1 MSDRVARYTAL
12 VSVSLLL
19 SFSIVASAQDTSL
32 IAGQNI
38 NMVSGTEWPD
48 GDPFLQRQNEP
59 SIGVSTRN
67 ELHLMGGSNDY
78 RTVDLPGLP
87 EGKTTGDSWLSTYFS
102 YDGGGRWTSTLLP
115 GYPQDTSTEGMNS
128 PLKTAIMDGYEA
140 SADPVI
146 RPGTHGLFYYSG
158 IAFTRGD
165 SPPSAGFVATYIDLN
180 NDERGDTVK
189 YVRTVLFDQND
200 DGSSFIDK
208 PWIAVD
214 KPRGAATRIIAV
226 PTDSG
231 SINQEVQCGN
241 LYVGYARIQ
250 GEGNEALSSQIMFS
264 RSEDC
269 GESFSTPIEL
279 SSPGTINQG
288 AYVAVD
294 PGSGRVQVAWRQFE
308 NAALLSCTNPARYWR
323 ENLEAWPVDEIE
335 LAGITIS
342 QVDGHIMIDPGDDAE
357 DYGDHYRW
365 GRLLPKRIFRQY
377 VAAWL
382 NVLAGAGSADI
393 DDTLAK
399 AEAFLLEYPLGSRV
413 RWYDRWKGHKIL
425 RKLRRFNRG
434 HIGPG
439 ACDDLIVSDP
449 ATTNPNAIMISY
461 SDDFGDTFSEPL
473 AISGPNYFPFE
484 QGTTEYSFRS
494 TGYPTMT
501 FDASGRSYVAWTTRG
516 LANPDFDPVGGDGRI
531 VVTTSIDGDT
541 WTEPVPIDEPNVRGH
556 QLMPAFEYSREQ
568 IFLLYY
574 DFRADVSGVFDRF
587 ITDLPVDVTTPR
599 HSVDVRA
606 AVADVGDWPQFTDY
620 TVLDESTQTSKYP
633 FLVLTDEATMQPF
646 SQQTEYNPP
655 NLPMFK
661 GGLVPFFGDFIDL
674 AALHFV
680 TDEFGEWQFD
690 TDPAKGP
697 PVLHA
702 VWTDNRDVVAPLDG
716 DWTSY
721 VPPGSDGST
730 SIFDSSQ
737 STPVCTP
744 GTADI
749 DRTKMRNQNIYTSRL
764 TQGIALAVPGNNRP
778 LGTIQRAFV
787 AFVQNLT
794 DTDKQFRLEILNQP
808 VGGSASFDQFAAQTQ
823 TDEVVERNSSIA
835 KTIYVSSSDTF
846 ASVDVRA
853 FEVDAGGMPVSDGLT
868 ATTRI
873 NTDPSAP
880 TPEEGNILAE
890 EVYTPAIFN
899 PAIFNSNIFNTALL
913 GDPSD
918 PDKVGITNPAIF
930 NATFFAD
937 FAQEGFTEAALQQ
950 LALLNP
956 AIFNPAIFNLDVPN
970 PAIFNPAIF
979 NPAIFNPA
987 IFNPA
992 IFNPAIFNPAIFNPA
1007 IFNVGVANP
1016 AIFNPAIF
1024 NPAIFNSSLVETT
1037 VVVENTG
1044 NATAAYS
1051 LNLDIEDPPEG
1062 FLFQVMVYRTYTTP
1076 SVEGCDL
1083 TETVAQE
1090 QLVNELTPDVAGSLL
1105 NPEAPTFYIAPDDNV
1120 VVTVRVVPDPD
1131 AEDEFGNPIPPGD
1144 PETINALE
1152 ELNLS
1157 QSVAPQAVD
1166 TESVAEGETEPE
1178 PVVILAPVVPPL
1190 AIDPVS
1196 LGDGMVASSYAQ
1208 TLTTSGGN
1216 GTPVTWS
1223 VVPSTSL
1230 PPGLS
1235 LSSIGQISGTAT
1247 AEGVFNFDLRAQD
1260 DVQVTEASFSI
1271 TILPS
1276 GAGATFAEAVI
1287 SGDSDILNDGTFIAA
1302 SNFGSSPVAASV
1314 NFVPFGTSQA
1324 GFGGPWDPGVGD
1336 FSTDAFS
1343 TDLDALLSS
1352 LQFSDTL
1359 SPVTFS
1365 VAGLTVGQTY
1375 RLQLLFSNDLNL
1387 TGNNISVSIQGDTY
1401 VLNGWQDNAINL
1413 RAEFVA
1419 SSSSV
1424 VVTFQPGP
1432 TYVPGSDPADE
1443 PGRAVLNAYA
1453 LHEGPFVTG
1462 PVVDQ
1467 QQPIIDQ
1474 PAGGYGIFQV
1484 PLTNGAGQTLAQT
1497 VTAGITGSLDAVA
1510 LPVQCSSTAQ
1520 LVVQIQGVDGSGE
1533 PDGAVFASQVVS
1545 GMSFPQFGTSPPSFR
1560 QIAFSSPARFDSG
1573 DQFAIVIDSPD
1584 QNGCDMFKG
1593 PASNPY
1599 AGGQGFF
1606 DSRPPTNLRP
1616 TALDGG
1622 RDDLPFQTLVT
1633 PGAGPLV
1640 TGGSIGAPTFNRLSA
1655 EIGGMGISYSFDLIN
1670 TGATLSPFVVVQGWI
1685 DQPGV
1690 SRAAGGAQVSC
1701 GAGIGVLPPGTC
1713 AYSGSLASNN
1723 TAAAGYGTLTPG
1735 PATGRIE
1742 LKVDNV
1748 VIDTITVPI
1757 TLTAPPSTT
1766 WRADFNFASDARN
1779 LPPYT
1784 YECVRTVISFDPP
1797 GPAVSFSAEIFNA
1810 QGVSQG
1816 IRTSVGPTTSTTSS
1830 IGFETFASGANFDF
1844 PFGQGYGIVQFS
1856 QPLNNISVQYR
1867 GQTPCSG
1874 VGTTNQFVPGTLT
1887 PLP

>member
-1 MSDRVARYTAL
+1 MSDRFTRCAAY

-19 SFSIVASAQDTSL
+19 SISVGAFAQDASL
-32 IAGQNI
+32 IAGQNV

-59 SIGVSTRN
+59 TIGVSTRN

-87 EGKTTGDSWLSTYFS
+87 EGRTIGDSWLSTYFS

-115 GYPQDTSTEGMNS
+115 GYPQDTSSEGMAS
-128 PLKTAIMDGYEA
+128 PLKTAVPGGYEA

-165 SPPSAGFVATYIDLN
+165 NPPSTGFVATYIDLN
-180 NDERGDTVK
+180 NDERGDTTK
-189 YVRTVLFDQND
+189 YVRTTLFDQND

-214 KPRGAATRIIAV
+214 KPRDLATHIIDV

-231 SINQEVQCGN
+231 IVSQEVQCGN
-241 LYVGYARIQ
+241 LYVAYARIQ
-250 GEGNEALSSQIMFS
+250 GEGSAATSSQIMFTK
-264 RSEDC
+264 SEDC
-269 GESFSTPIEL
+269 GASFSDPIEL
-279 SSPGTINQG
+279 TLPDTINQG
-288 AYVAVD
+288 AAIAVSPID
-294 PGSGRVQVAWRQFE
+294 GDIQVAWRQFA
-308 NAALLSCTNPARYWR
+308 NATLNCTRDDDFWR
-323 ENLEAWPVDEIE
+323 NDADAWPVNDIEIG
-335 LAGITIS
+335 GITYES
-342 QVDGHIMIDPGDDAE
+342 SDTESLFPGDDNK
-357 DYGDHYRW
+357 GGTPWLVLRQ
-365 GRLLPKRIFRQY
+365 LLS
-377 VAAWL
+377 AWL
-382 NVLAGAGSADI
+382 NVLSGADRSEIVDVMNN
-393 DDTLAK
+393 
-399 AEAFLLEYPLGSRV
+399 AEAWLVQYPPGSKPKKKDKR
-413 RWYDRWKGHKIL
+413 KGNELRKIL
-425 RKLRRFNRG
+425 RDYNQGKN
-434 HIGPG
+434 GPG
-439 ACDDLIVSDP
+439 SCDDLLGDGSDGMLSGM
-449 ATTNPNAIMISY
+449 NPNAILVTTSK
-461 SDDFGDTFSEPL
+461 DFGETFSEPVV
-473 AISGPNYFPFE
+473 ISGPNYFPFE
-484 QGTTEYSFRS
+484 QGTTEFSFRS

-501 FDASGRSYVAWTTRG
+501 FDKSGRSYVAWTTRG
-516 LANPDFDPVGGDGRI
+516 LAVPDFDEVGGDGRI
-531 VVTTSIDGDT
+531 VLTTSNDGIN
-541 WTEPVPIDEPNVRGH
+541 WTFPLPIDEPEVPGH
-556 QLMPAFEYSREQ
+556 QLMPALEYSREQ
-568 IFLLYY
+568 VFLLYY
-574 DFRADVSGVFDRF
+574 DFRGDVSQVFDRF
-587 ITDLPVDVTTPR
+587 ITDLPVDATTPR

-606 AVADVGDWPQFTDY
+606 AVADAADVPIFTDY
-620 TVLDESTQTSKYP
+620 TVLDNQSTQTSKYP
-633 FLVLTDEATMQPF
+633 FLILSDESSMPF

-680 TDEFGEWQFD
+680 KDDMGNWDFD
-690 TDPAKGP
+690 TDPANGP

-721 VPPGSDGST
+721 VPPGSDGDT
-730 SIFDSSQ
+730 SIFDPDQ
-737 STPVCTP
+737 TTPVCTP
-744 GTADI
+744 GTVDI

-787 AFVQNLT
+787 AFLQNLT
-794 DTDKQFRLEILNQP
+794 DTDKKFRLEIVNP
-808 VGGSASFDQFAAQTQ
+808 AMGVSASFDQFAPQTQ

-835 KTIYVSSSDTF
+835 RSIYVSSTDPA
-846 ASVDVRA
+846 ASVDVRVV
-853 FEVDAGGMPVSDGLT
+853 EIDVSGTPVVNGLVAT
-868 ATTRI
+868 ARI
-873 NTDPSAP
+873 NADPTAP
-880 TPEEGNILAE
+880 SPEAGNILDG

-899 PAIFNSNIFNTALL
+899 PAIFNPAIFNSALL
-913 GDPSD
+913 GTGD
-918 PDKVGITNPAIF
+918 VGIYNPAIF
-930 NATFFAD
+930 NPAIFNNPEDAE
-937 FAQEGFTEAALQQ
+937 FAQAALQQ

-956 AIFNPAIFNLDVPN
+956 AIFN

-1024 NPAIFNSSLVETT
+1024 NPAIFNSSLVETS

-1051 LNLDIEDPPEG
+1051 LNLDLESPPDG
-1062 FLFQVMVYRTYTTP
+1062 FLFQVMVYRTYTVP
-1076 SVEGCDL
+1076 SVEGCEL
-1083 TETVAQE
+1083 TETVVQE
-1090 QLVNELTPDVAGSLL
+1090 QLVSELTPDVTGSLL
-1105 NPEAPTFYIAPDDNV
+1105 DPEAPTFYIPPDDNV
-1120 VVTVRVVPDPD
+1120 VVTVRVVPDPS
-1131 AEDEFGNPIPPGD
+1131 APIPGD
-1144 PETINALE
+1144 PDTIDELD

-1190 AIDPVS
+1190 VIDPTP
-1196 LGDGMVASSYAQ
+1196 LAGGMVASSYAQ
-1208 TLTTSGGN
+1208 TLTTTGGN
-1216 GTPVTWS
+1216 GTPVTWL
-1223 VVPSTSL
+1223 VVPGTSL

-1235 LSSIGQISGTAT
+1235 LSPIGQISGTAT
-1247 AEGVFNFDLRAQD
+1247 AEGVFNFDVRAAD
-1260 DVQVTEASFSI
+1260 DVQFTEASFSI
-1271 TILPS
+1271 IVLPS
-1276 GAGATFAEAVI
+1276 GAGAMFTEAVI
-1287 SGDSDILNDGTFIAA
+1287 SGDADILNDGTFLAA
-1302 SNFGSSPVAASV
+1302 SNFGVAPAAVSV
-1314 NFVPFGTSQA
+1314 NSVPFGTSQA
-1324 GFGGPWDPGVGD
+1324 GFGGPWGPGGGD

-1343 TDLDALLSS
+1343 PDLDELLSS
-1352 LQFSDTL
+1352 LQFSGTL
-1359 SPVTFS
+1359 SPVTFTI
-1365 VAGLTVGQTY
+1365 AGLTPGQTY

-1387 TGNNISVSIQGDTY
+1387 TGNNVSVSIQGDTY
-1401 VLNGWQDNAINL
+1401 VLDDWQDNAINL

-1432 TYVPGSDPADE
+1432 TYVPGSFPAEE
-1443 PGRAVLNAYA
+1443 PGRAVLNGYA
-1453 LHEGPFVTG
+1453 LHAGPFVTG

-1474 PAGGYGIFQV
+1474 PAGGYGIFQT
-1484 PLTNGAGQTLAQT
+1484 PLTNGSGQTLVQT
-1497 VTAGITGSLDAVA
+1497 VTADITGSLDAVA

-1520 LVVQIQGVDGSGE
+1520 LVIRIEGLDGSGE
-1533 PDGAVFASQVVS
+1533 PNGALFASQVVS
-1545 GMSFPQFGTSPPSFR
+1545 GMSFPQFGASPPSFR
-1560 QIAFSSPARFDSG
+1560 QIAFSSPPLFNSG
-1573 DQFAIVIDSPD
+1573 DRFAIVIEAAD

-1593 PASNPY
+1593 PSGNPY

-1616 TALDGG
+1616 LVLDGG

-1633 PGAGPLV
+1633 PGSGPVV
-1640 TGGSIGAPTFNRLSA
+1640 TGGSIGTPTFNTLSA
-1655 EIGGMGISYSFDLIN
+1655 EIGGTGISYSFDLIN

-1685 DQPGV
+1685 DQPGA

-1701 GAGIGVLPPGTC
+1701 GAGTGILPNGTC
-1713 AYSGSLASNN
+1713 PYSGSLASNN
-1723 TAAAGYGTLTPG
+1723 TTSAGYGTLTPG

-1757 TLTAPPSTT
+1757 TLTAPPSTN
-1766 WRADFNFASDARN
+1766 WRVDFNFSTNPLNAT
-1779 LPPYT
+1779 PYV
-1784 YECVRTVISFDPP
+1784 YDCVRTELFFN
-1797 GPAVSFSAEIFNA
+1797 PALPAGVSFGAEIFDPFNA
-1810 QGVSQG
+1810 SLGSSS
-1816 IRTSVGPTTSTTSS
+1816 SVGPFAGTSS
-1830 IGFETFASGANFDF
+1830 FVGFETFPSGANFDF
-1844 PFGQGYGIVQFS
+1844 QFGPGHQLLNFS
-1856 QPLNNISVQYR
+1856 QALNSITSIRYR
-1867 GQTPCSG
+1867 GQTPCD
-1874 VGTTNQFVPGTLT
+1874 GTGTNSEWMPGTLT